1 LLSDNRYRRRQNRR
15 HIIKHRSRRKMR
27 RRKKYKKRHRRRYR
41 SRPEPR
47 SLGLVIRPDSFGG
60 GGSGLSEL
68 LLGGIKRNGKSVGCS
83 KLLETGIWFVGSVRS
98 EGSEVMWW
106 SWCGGFA
113 VRGDLRWLMELLLAI

>member
-1 LLSDNRYRRRQNRR
+1 
-15 HIIKHRSRRKMR
+15 MR

-47 SLGLVIRPDSFGG
+47 RSLGLVIRPGSFGG